1 MICIGK
7 KNKNPYFLPENK
19 NQFFKETKNL
29 TRIFFVGENNVVNAS
44 LDQRRNVVNEND
56 ATWNQ
61 IIEINEKNYIL
72 MTNHFIS

>member
-7 KNKNPYFLPENK
+7 TNKKTLTFYQKTKINFL
-19 NQFFKETKNL
+19 KETKNL

-56 ATWNQ
+56 AT
-61 IIEINEKNYIL
+61 
-72 MTNHFIS
+72 